1 MPVGSQLQ
9 PGEGPDKKT
18 DHMAHIPGMLE
29 GTDRSI
35 IKPGIEMK
43 KKQDSGDQK
52 QCIKF
57 EAGMHVRRIS
67 VGVEKNVKPAGYERL
82 APGIFQV

>member
-1 MPVGSQLQ
+1 
-9 PGEGPDKKT
+9 
-18 DHMAHIPGMLE
+18 MAHIPGMLE

-57 EAGMHVRRIS
+57 KPGMHVRQIS
-67 VGVEKNVKPAGYERL
+67 VGVEKECQNGGL
-82 APGIFQV
+82 